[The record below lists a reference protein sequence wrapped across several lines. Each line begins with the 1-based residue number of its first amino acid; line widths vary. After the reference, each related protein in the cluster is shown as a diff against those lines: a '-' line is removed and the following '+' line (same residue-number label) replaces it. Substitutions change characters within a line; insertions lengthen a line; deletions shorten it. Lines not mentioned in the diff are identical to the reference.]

1 MGWLLCNFWAN
12 ELLGPANYN
21 DKIVLLSHGL
31 HLQHEAETAIK
42 MLKNVPNYKKLI
54 NPFNNQNIS
63 SKNLEKIGKN
73 NWEKY
78 ISKLMWKLTG
88 EN

>member
-54 NPFNNQNIS
+54 NPFNK
-63 SKNLEKIGKN
+63 SKHQLKKSRKN
-73 NWEKY
+73 
-78 ISKLMWKLTG
+78 WKK
-88 EN
+88 